1 MAKVSIHSVYSVN
14 TNNVLFWEVCYNR
27 NGSGYTSTAFAY
39 ADGAF
44 AFWRQL
50 EKQFVREQKAW
61 AKIYSLNI
69 RLLNMHDM
77 TFIQKLLKNK
87 CVGITKRQYGY
98 LSGIYERQ
106 AQK

>member
-1 MAKVSIHSVYSVN
+1 MPNARIFKD
-14 TNNVLFWEVCYNR
+14 NNIWFVHWNR
-27 NGSGYTSTAFAY
+27 NSTGCMSTAFKY

-44 AFWRQL
+44 AFWLQI

-61 AKIYSLNI
+61 AKIYALNM

-87 CVGITKRQYGY
+87 CSNITKRQYGY

-106 AQK
+106 CQ